1 MVNGEE
7 SSGKKLVKGQ
17 ECLEK
22 RMDSIVDDI
31 TQQADGITQQ
41 TRESN
46 AQTLD
51 KLVALDSKIGK
62 LAHGQ
67 EQQARLHT
75 AHILQLQGGTKK
87 ARGQLHAQERDIE
100 RLRAEGHTGNRQLRH
115 ELDSSFRNELMS
127 RFRNELDAIT
137 NWQNYELARL

>member
-51 KLVALDSKIGK
+51 KLVA
-62 LAHGQ
+62 
-67 EQQARLHT
+67 
-75 AHILQLQGGTKK
+75 
-87 ARGQLHAQERDIE
+87 QLHAQERDME
-100 RLRAEGHTGNRQLRH
+100 RLRAEGHTADRQLRH

-127 RFRNELDAIT
+127 RFKNELDT
-137 NWQNYELARL
+137 NWQDYEVARLRTGTHDRSAQR